1 MESFTEWYNR
11 NLDALNQIMT
21 EYNVSLAEA
30 ILILN
35 NLIERN
41 RNDKAD

>member
-11 NLDALNQIMT
+11 NLDVLNQIMT